1 MSLYW
6 PEANLAL
13 DIVDDPGRSPFDT
26 EAHPDATVLSVT
38 CEQMMDPEALDELSR
53 IIACHL
59 GADVPPETSSS
70 RANRRALHRALFG
83 SAPQ

>member
-13 DIVDDPGRSPFDT
+13 DIIDDPGRSPFDR

-38 CEQMMDPEALDELSR
+38 CAQIRDPEALDELSR
-53 IIACHL
+53 VIACHL
-59 GADVPPETSSS
+59 GADLPPETPTF
-70 RANRRALHRALFG
+70 RAKRRALHRSLFG
-83 SAPQ
+83 DASR